1 MTDSYQHAL
10 PVGTR
15 VESYEIRDV
24 LGVGGFGITY
34 RAFDHDLEC
43 DVAIKEYLPSQFAVR
58 HGDSTVTPKTDG
70 DAQAY
75 EYGLRRFLEE
85 ARTLAK
91 FREPNIVRVVRYL
104 EAHHTAYLVMD
115 YEAGEPLSAILARES
130 HLDEE
135 RIIAVMVP
143 ILESL
148 KAVHAR
154 NILHRDIK
162 PANICL
168 RRDGTPVLLDFG
180 SARQALE
187 HKSQTLTGVVTPG
200 YAPIEQYFSDGKQGP
215 WTDIY
220 AIGATM
226 YHCATGVAPVVAT
239 ERLALIQDKE
249 ADPVARAADLLRN
262 RFSSPFLDAL
272 VAMMQPNAKDR
283 PQTVDDALSRMQARA
298 RPETTERQVS
308 SSGPHERGEVATW
321 SPGLLESFQSTL
333 QPHIGQIMAKSV
345 VSKAAATTRN
355 VEELSKVLADFLPT
369 EQAKAEFLRHTR
381 NLPPQMAPE
390 VLTDTVPAPH
400 EAKSPAQTEAKP
412 TAQTSEPITTP
423 AVDAEQQR
431 HAAEAL
437 AVYLGP
443 FARVLVKNAARRATD
458 QGEFVRLLAEEI
470 GDDKQRETFL
480 RAMKRVPATD
490 GH

>member
-1 MTDSYQHAL
+1 MTQPYQHAL

-34 RAFDHDLEC
+34 RAFDHDLQC

-58 HGDSTVTPKTDG
+58 HGDATVTPKTDG

-75 EYGLRRFLEE
+75 DYGLKRFLEE

-91 FREPNIVRVVRYL
+91 FREPHIVRVVRYL

-115 YEAGEPLSAILARES
+115 YEAGESLSAVLSREM

-135 RIIAVMVP
+135 RIAAIVVP
-143 ILESL
+143 VLESL
-148 KAVHAR
+148 RVVHAK

-187 HKSQTLTGVVTPG
+187 NKSQGLTGVVTPG

-239 ERLALIQDKE
+239 ERLALIQDNQS
-249 ADPVARAADLLRN
+249 DPVARAADLLRN
-262 RFSSPFLDAL
+262 RFSSGFLDSL
-272 VAMMQPNAKDR
+272 VSMMQPNAKER
-283 PQTVDDALSRMQARA
+283 PPTVDKALDLLRNHGHAATQ
-298 RPETTERQVS
+298 
-308 SSGPHERGEVATW
+308 GIFCEVAITGTSDGGPAW
-321 SPGLLESFQSTL
+321 APEVLRDLEARL
-333 QPHIGQIMAKSV
+333 EPHIGPIMSKSLV
-345 VSKAAATTRN
+345 HKAAARTQH
-355 VEELSKVLADFLPT
+355 VEELSRLLADFLPT
-369 EQAKAEFLRHTR
+369 KQAKTAFLSNTQGPAHRSAH
-381 NLPPQMAPE
+381 QVAPA
-390 VLTDTVPAPH
+390 VSSGAATSAMRAPAG
-400 EAKSPAQTEAKP
+400 
-412 TAQTSEPITTP
+412 TSEPITTP
-423 AVDAEQQR
+423 AVSGEQQR

-437 AVYLGP
+437 AVYIGP
-443 FARVLVKNAARRATD
+443 FARVLVKNAARQATSAD
-458 QGEFVRLLAEEI
+458 EFLRLLSEEI
-470 GDDKQRETFL
+470 ADDAQRDAFR
-480 RAMKRVPATD
+480 RAVKRGPARQVD
-490 GH
+490 